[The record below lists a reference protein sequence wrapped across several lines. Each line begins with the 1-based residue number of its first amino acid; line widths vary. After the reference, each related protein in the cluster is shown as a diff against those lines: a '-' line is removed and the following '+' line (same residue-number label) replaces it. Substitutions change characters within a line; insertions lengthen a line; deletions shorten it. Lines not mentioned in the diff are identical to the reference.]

1 MSVLKYRNPSYTEG
15 SSQPKWLP
23 LQIPVPEVDLSSYAT
38 KVDVGGKQ
46 DIALKF
52 ENKSASVWVGD
63 STYEDFPYRCDIN
76 CSGVTSSMYAE
87 VVFGVDEAISGDYAP
102 MCETKSNIVSIWSA
116 KNDTITVPTILI
128 TK

>member
-23 LQIPVPEVDLSSYAT
+23 LQISVPEVDLSGYAT
-38 KVDVGGKQ
+38 KVELGDKQ

-52 ENKSASVWVGD
+52 ENKNASVWVGD
-63 STYEDFPYRCDIN
+63 STYEYFPYRCDIN
-76 CSGVTSSMYAE
+76 CPGVTSSMYAE
-87 VVFGVDEAISGDYAP
+87 VVFSVDEAISGDYAP
-102 MCETKSNIVSIWSA
+102 MCETKTNIVSIWSA
-116 KNDTITVPTILI
+116 LNTSITIPTILI